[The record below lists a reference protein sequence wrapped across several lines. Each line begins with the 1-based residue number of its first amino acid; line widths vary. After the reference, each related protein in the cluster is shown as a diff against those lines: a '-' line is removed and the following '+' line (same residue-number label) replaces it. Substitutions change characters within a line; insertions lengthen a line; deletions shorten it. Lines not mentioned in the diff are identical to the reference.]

1 MSKENFCKLFM
12 AGMLMLPTIILLIV
26 WFVGG
31 GKVVEA
37 TMFEEVAKWV
47 FGDGALTLFIAA
59 PFGYILAPFFY
70 HWIYDKKEKK

>member
-1 MSKENFCKLFM
+1 MDKKTFGYIFM
-12 AGMLMLPTIILLIV
+12 AGMCMLPTIILIIA

-31 GKVVEA
+31 GKVVEE
-37 TMFEEVAKWV
+37 TMFQEVAKWV
-47 FGDGALTLFIAA
+47 FMDGALTLFIAL